1 MEHVDLGI
9 ASDANELKE
18 QLATISG
25 YTDRSRVQR
34 DFLSQKATV
43 RYWMDQISR
52 FGGAQDLAENL
63 FNNRDN
69 HDGLARVWLQMTRL
83 TLASTDL
90 FHGQML
96 EKAYFQ
102 SLPIWTCNWMTGG

>member
-1 MEHVDLGI
+1 MWYNDQEKDLGI

-43 RYWMDQISR
+43 RYWMDQIRAS
-52 FGGAQDLAENL
+52 LILETTSY
-63 FNNRDN
+63 
-69 HDGLARVWLQMTRL
+69 DGLARDWLQMTQL

-90 FHGQML
+90 FHGQMP
-96 EKAYFQ
+96 ERAYFQ